1 MPEREIYEGGSPVN
15 SSDGIQPL
23 CGSARSQPAG
33 ATQVGPLDAATQV
46 AVRVI
51 LRRRASPAAVPS
63 LEEYLY
69 THPLR
74 REALSPDDYAAR
86 YGADD
91 GDIASVTAFLGQ
103 GGLTVTETHAASRTV
118 RAGGTAA
125 QVEALFA
132 ITLSQYR
139 TPAPPSSGNSVQN
152 PDVQAYWSHEG
163 PIHLPAHL
171 TDVVIA
177 VFGLD
182 TRPLGGRNS
191 NGDPPVTDITDVP
204 AVMKRYNFPPN
215 SAAGQTIGILATI
228 GGYAPGDIAKYFTE
242 LNVTP
247 GVTGT
252 FTAPTIVPVENI
264 DGTQNDPG
272 DPEFETTQDICIAST
287 VAQGA
292 TIAVY
297 FFANHETGWVGALQ
311 EATFPTGGNPAPS
324 VLSASYYI
332 ADGDDPAGLITNSGS
347 VVPTSV
353 LDAVSLAF
361 QDAVGQGLTVCVAS
375 GDSGADSNVGD
386 GGQHVQYPATDPWV
400 LSVGGTTVGFDM
412 SNNPVEYVWNDDH
425 GATGGGVSAY
435 FAQPAW
441 QSAAGVPVSMLTG
454 KSGRGVP
461 DVAAN
466 ASGNSGYNNIYCT
479 ENIPDPDVGRGTS
492 ASAPLYA
499 GLFAQINAALGT
511 PVGFVN
517 PVLYAL
523 GNTVCADVNG
533 NTIGSPINNTFNNVQ
548 GYLAESG
555 WNACTG
561 WGTINGQALLAALRQ
576 PQILTKQCTFIVDRS
591 TYGKAEIDAMLQQT
605 PAGAVIDPAFW
616 VVVDGYTP
624 ADLGGINTLSGDP
637 QFPNAP
643 TPQQL
648 QSWAPVITA
657 APPLPASVQFVP
669 VAVGSDDPT
678 LPGSVQRFTFTYQV
692 VFTDDTA
699 FSALVPGQQTSVT
712 LTAQVATSAAE
723 TTLLLVDEPDPF
735 MTNGQTSWLSIDLR
749 VFSILEYETR
759 FNADLADGPVQF
771 IQSAIANLT
780 AGQGAIAGGPWT
792 DTFESLATDEEPDV
806 FVYPTTLV
814 GGEPVNVYNFA
825 IARVRYRGL
834 TAPATDVRVFFR
846 TFQAQTT
853 NTTYDQATTYRRA
866 LNHEPAP
873 QPVPLLGTNGT
884 EYVTVPYFATE
895 RSTIAMPTQDMTY
908 QTDSP
913 NVQTIPAD
921 PSGVETD
928 AYFGC
933 WLDLNQTTGVIP
945 GSYQPADL
953 DGPWNPATLVPIQ
966 QAVIANPH
974 QCLVAELALDP
985 ADPQIPPGA
994 GPSNS
999 DKLAQRNLGWSDLA

>member
-1 MPEREIYEGGSPVN
+1 MN
-15 SSDGIQPL
+15 STDGIQPL
-23 CGSARSQPAG
+23 RGSARSRPAG
-33 ATQVGPLDAATQV
+33 ATRVGRLDAATQV

-51 LRRRASPAAVPS
+51 LRRRASPAAGPS

-74 REALSPDDYAAR
+74 REALSADDYAAR

-91 GDIASVTAFLGQ
+91 GDIAGVTAFLGQ

-118 RAGGTAA
+118 RASGTAA

-132 ITLSQYR
+132 ITLCQYR
-139 TPAPPSSGNSVQN
+139 TPAPASSGNSAQN
-152 PDVQAYWSHEG
+152 PDAQAYWSHEG

-171 TDVVIA
+171 ADAVIA

-182 TRPLGGRNS
+182 TRPLGGRNI
-191 NGDPPVTDITDVP
+191 NGDPPVTDLTDVP
-204 AVMKRYNFPPN
+204 AVMKRYDFPPN
-215 SAAGQTIGILATI
+215 SAAGQTVGIFATD
-228 GGYAPGDIAKYFTE
+228 GGYAPGDIDKYYTT
-242 LNVTP
+242 LNATM
-247 GVTGT
+247 GVPGT
-252 FTAPTIVPVENI
+252 FAAPTIVPIETI

-272 DPEFETTQDICIAST
+272 DPDLETTQDICIAST

-297 FFANHETGWVGALQ
+297 FFASHETGWVGALQ

-324 VLSASYYI
+324 VLSTSYYI
-332 ADGDDPAGLITNSGS
+332 ADGDDPNGLITNSGS
-347 VVPTSV
+347 VVPASV

-361 QDAVGQGLTVCVAS
+361 QDAAGQGLTVCVAS
-375 GDSGADSNVGD
+375 GDNGADSRVED
-386 GGQHVQYPATDPWV
+386 GMQHVQYPATDPWV
-400 LSVGGTTVGFDM
+400 LSVGGTTIGLDL
-412 SNNPVEYVWNDDH
+412 SNNPVEYVWNDDT

-435 FAQPAW
+435 FARPAW
-441 QSAAGVPVSMLTG
+441 QSAAGVPTSLLTG
-454 KSGRGVP
+454 KPGRGVP

-466 ASGNSGYNNIYCT
+466 ASENSGYDNIYCT
-479 ENIPDPDVGRGTS
+479 ENIPDPSVGGGTS
-492 ASAPLYA
+492 AAAPLYA

-523 GNTVCADVNG
+523 GNTVCAQVNG
-533 NTIGSPINNTFNNVQ
+533 NTIGSPINNSFNGVT
-548 GYLAESG
+548 GYLADSG

-616 VVVDGYTP
+616 VVVDGYAP
-624 ADLGGINTLSGDP
+624 ADLGITALTGDP

-648 QSWAPVITA
+648 QAWAPTIAA

-678 LPGSVQRFTFTYQV
+678 LPASVQRFTFTYQA

-699 FSALVPGQQTSVT
+699 FSGLAPQQQTSVT
-712 LTAQVATSAAE
+712 LTAKAGTSTAE
-723 TTLLLVDEPDPF
+723 TTVVLADEPDPF

-759 FNADLADGPVQF
+759 FDADLTEGPVHF
-771 IQSAIANLT
+771 IQTATANLT
-780 AGQGAIAGGPWT
+780 AGQGATESGAGS
-792 DTFESLATDEEPDV
+792 DTFESLPTDEEPDV

-814 GGEPVNVYNFA
+814 ADQPVNVYNFA

-834 TAPATDVRVFFR
+834 TGTANDVRVFFR

-866 LNHEPAP
+866 SNHESVS
-873 QPVPLLGTNGT
+873 QPVPLFGTNGT

-895 RSTIAMPTQDMTY
+895 RITVTMPTQDMTY

-921 PSGVETD
+921 PSGAETD

-945 GSYQPADL
+945 GSYQAANL